1 MATATRG
8 KRIGFIGGGNM
19 AEALVRGLVGA
30 GHAPASIT
38 VAEPVA
44 ARRTVLAR
52 RYRVKV
58 ATGNAEAADG
68 AAAVILAVK
77 PQVIDDVLA
86 GLADH
91 VTGSQVVISIAAGV
105 TLKRLQKTL
114 GATARVVRV
123 MPNTPCLV
131 GRGVSVLCG
140 GARARPADLKLARGL
155 FATVGKAHV
164 TDDEK
169 VMDAV
174 TGLSGSGPA
183 YVYLFAEA
191 LIRGGVRA
199 GLDAD
204 LAADLAYETIAGAA
218 EMLIQTGQQP
228 ADLRGA
234 VSSPGGTTLAGLESL
249 EGGKFSATVAGG
261 VVAATRR
268 SRELGRGKP

>member
-1 MATATRG
+1 MTTATRG
-8 KRIGFIGGGNM
+8 RRIGFIGGGNM
-19 AEALVRGLVGA
+19 AEALVRGLSGA
-30 GHAPASIT
+30 GHEPASII

-44 ARRTVLAR
+44 ARRTALSR
-52 RYRVKV
+52 RYRVK
-58 ATGNAEAADG
+58 ATAGNAEAVAG
-68 AAAVILAVK
+68 AGAVILAVK

-86 GLADH
+86 GLANH
-91 VTGSQVVISIAAGV
+91 VTAGQVVISIAAGV
-105 TLKRLQKTL
+105 TLKRLETAL
-114 GATARVVRV
+114 GAAARVVRV

-155 FATVGKAHV
+155 FATVGKVHV

-169 VMDAV
+169 AMDAV

-191 LIRGGVRA
+191 LIRGGVKA
-199 GLDAD
+199 GLDPE
-204 LAADLAYETIAGAA
+204 LASELAYETIAGAA
-218 EMLIQTGQQP
+218 EMLIQTGQTP
-228 ADLRGA
+228 EALRKA
-234 VSSPGGTTLAGLESL
+234 VTSPGGTTLAGLQRL
-249 EGGKFSATVAGG
+249 DEGKLTATVAAG